1 MVASTPS
8 RTFTGT
14 LTSSYLLT
22 GGIGGTNSRMR
33 LYDTVN
39 PKALV
44 EIDYQNQDALPTSE
58 RTEGAFERLIVDP
71 FLEYCWEFL
80 NLEESTPIEN
90 CEIIAVLA
98 CAGPVKNNRAT
109 VTNLGIHID
118 GKAIEQSLH
127 CQKTYVTR
135 VKRALIINDV
145 VAQGYGCLTLDHTT
159 EVRELI
165 PASHAFIDPNGPKV
179 CVGAGT
185 GLGECF
191 LTPYGSGYTCFPSE
205 GGHVEYNP
213 RSDLEVKLRAY
224 LMSKFDDAHRI
235 STERV
240 VSGTGLA
247 NVYEFLALEYPDWKE
262 ERIHD
267 AILSGGDLNGKVVA
281 DSVNSKKICALAM
294 DIMIRYVSS
303 HSVQTLSKDGVD
315 EMTNPQAQLFCMT
328 SAYGSEVG
336 SAALKWIPTGGLYV
350 TGGLTRKNIEHI
362 EGKDSMFMKAY
373 WDKGRASHV
382 LKDIPLFAVIVED
395 LGVR

>member
-1 MVASTPS
+1 
-8 RTFTGT
+8 
-14 LTSSYLLT
+14 
-22 GGIGGTNSRMR
+22 MR
-33 LYDTVN
+33 F
-39 PKALV
+39 PQAKG
-44 EIDYQNQDALPTSE
+44 
-58 RTEGAFERLIVDP
+58 RRGAFERLIMDP

-80 NLEESTPIEN
+80 KLEESTPIEN

-109 VTNLGIHID
+109 VTSLGIKID

-127 CQKTYVTR
+127 CQKTYVTS
-135 VKRALIINDV
+135 VKRALIINEV
-145 VAQGYGCLTLDHTT
+145 VAQGYGCLTLDHKT

-262 ERIHD
+262 EMIHD
-267 AILSGGDLNGKVVA
+267 ALLSGGDLNGKVVA

-294 DIMIRYVSS
+294 DIMI
-303 HSVQTLSKDGVD
+303 
-315 EMTNPQAQLFCMT
+315 

-350 TGGLTRKNIEHI
+350 TGALTRKNIEHI

-382 LKDIPLFAVIVED
+382 LKDIPLFAVMVED
-395 LGVR
+395 LGVRGAYHVCTTEYAKIKAGT